1 MSLKQMERIY
11 KMKKVV
17 LLCAG
22 GASTGML
29 VKKLESVAEKLD
41 KKYSFSAYGIAEA
54 TTVASDADIVLL
66 GPQVSYQLED
76 IKKQL
81 SGVKVAAVDM
91 IDYGTMNAEKILKQ
105 ISSMIGE

>member
-1 MSLKQMERIY
+1 
-11 KMKKVV
+11 MKKVV

-54 TTVASDADIVLL
+54 TTVA
-66 GPQVSYQLED
+66 
-76 IKKQL
+76 L
-81 SGVKVAAVDM
+81 SL
-91 IDYGTMNAEKILKQ
+91 IHI
-105 ISSMIGE
+105 